1 MKTDPAACGCG
12 QPVPISPA
20 ELAVIGLPLPE
31 IIILHKVLKWP
42 LTGVFVGVVTA
53 GIIITGYLLNAIL

>member
-1 MKTDPAACGCG
+1 
-12 QPVPISPA
+12 
-20 ELAVIGLPLPE
+20 LPE
-31 IIILHKVLKWP
+31 IISLHKVLKWL